1 MKYQTFFKKYS
12 YNLQKPN
19 VQVKGG
25 KISKYIS
32 ILVLSSQ
39 NDWKNY
45 PRSKYRQ
52 FFHIFFLKFQLLY
65 KILAPLLNEI
75 FGDKAKKE
83 KIFEGLQN
91 L

>member
-12 YNLQKPN
+12 YLQKPN

-25 KISKYIS
+25 KISKSIS
-32 ILVLSSQ
+32 ILVISSQ
-39 NDWKNY
+39 NDWKNN

-52 FFHIFFLKFQLLY
+52 FFHYLFFKFQLLY
-65 KILAPLLNEI
+65 KILVPLLNEI
-75 FGDKAKKE
+75 FGNKANKE

>member
-12 YNLQKPN
+12 YLQKPN

-25 KISKYIS
+25 KISKSIS

-52 FFHIFFLKFQLLY
+52 LF

-75 FGDKAKKE
+75 FGNKAKKE